1 VENNIERLF
10 LIIQQPGLGQD
21 VGLKEKIR
29 ELVNDL
35 VETDFNQL
43 IQLLYRV
50 DVNENKLKKLLSDN
64 PHTDAAVLITDL
76 LIERQLEKMRLR
88 ASSKNQDD
96 IADEEKW

>member
-1 VENNIERLF
+1 MENNIERLF